1 MSIRLQIVALMGAVL
16 LAAISL
22 YVLLATR
29 LLTRDRLAYTYD
41 LESSVVATLSEDVRA
56 NLGTLVD
63 KLSYYAAE
71 RATEGPSAAR
81 AILSSDEDLLAVEV
95 WERRGGRFTRAAH
108 HVEEGR
114 LAAANLTDEELA
126 QSSRDTPVPF
136 DAVAA
141 GEVVLQ
147 NASLPPDAAIL
158 SVAAAARG
166 SDRVVVAAVKPD
178 RLLRVFART
187 TAFRAYLVDG
197 AGRVVVHPD
206 PAEVVSRTSFASRPI
221 VAEAIQEKV
230 ARGAREVSGRDGPM
244 IAAFSQVGIGRLAVV
259 VEVPRD
265 EALRAARQLLGRS
278 VLFGCAALLLAL
290 VASVYFANRLTA
302 PLRRLEA
309 ATRALG
315 RGDFEVDVGKAPSGE
330 IGRLAASFER
340 MRRDI
345 ADRDAR
351 ISEAH
356 TELAL
361 AGKLSIIGE
370 LAASVAHEV
379 KNPLS
384 AIVGYAQ
391 FGRSEPNLDEAHGL
405 FALVEEHAWRA
416 SKILTTMLGFMRDP
430 RPTIGPID
438 AATVVEDALRLLV
451 PQLRM
456 KKIQIETAFDP
467 ARPRIA
473 GSPSELQQVLVNL
486 ILNAADAMDGCR
498 DKRLTLGT
506 SRDGPFGVLTVRDT
520 GRGLTPEAQERL
532 FTPFFTT
539 KPTGQGTGLGLSVSQ
554 RIVKQHG
561 GDIRAETE
569 PGMGTVFVVR
579 IPLVGA
585 EQAEVTPPEVRR
597 PAEPAPAPSSPG
609 PSKAASG

>member
-1 MSIRLQIVALMGAVL
+1 MSIRFQIVTLMGAVL
-16 LAAISL
+16 LAAIAL
-22 YVLLATR
+22 YLALATR
-29 LLTRDRLAYTYD
+29 LLTRDKLAYIYD
-41 LESSVVATLSEDVRA
+41 LESSLGATLSEDVRG
-56 NLGTLVD
+56 NVETLVD
-63 KLSYYAAE
+63 KLAYFAAE
-71 RATEGPSAAR
+71 RTESGPGAAR
-81 AILSSDEDLLAVEV
+81 ALLSSEQDLLAAEV
-95 WERRGGRFTRAAH
+95 WERRDGRFVRVAR
-108 HVEEGR
+108 HVETER
-114 LAAANLTDEELA
+114 LAAANLTEEDLA
-126 QSSRDTPVPF
+126 ESARDTPVPF

-147 NASLPPDAAIL
+147 NASLPPDGAIL
-158 SVAAAARG
+158 SIAAPAG
-166 SDRVVVAAVKPD
+166 PDRVVVAAMKPD

-197 AGRVVVHPD
+197 TGRALVHPD
-206 PAEVVSRTSFASRPI
+206 PRKVVSRADLSSRPI
-221 VAEAIQEKV
+221 VAEAIRGKV
-230 ARGAREVSGRDGPM
+230 ARGARDVGSPEGPV
-244 IAAFSQVGIGRLAVV
+244 IAAFAQVGVGRLSVIL
-259 VEVPRD
+259 EVPRA

-278 VLFGCAALLLAL
+278 ILFGSAALLLAL
-290 VASVYFANRLTA
+290 IAGIYFANRLTA

-309 ATRALG
+309 ATEALG
-315 RGDFEVDVGKAPSGE
+315 RGDFEVEVGSAPSGE

-356 TELAL
+356 TQLAL
-361 AGKLSIIGE
+361 TGKLSIIGE

-391 FGRSEPNLDEAHGL
+391 FGRSAPDLEEAKQL
-405 FALVEEHAWRA
+405 FGLVEEHAWRA
-416 SKILTTMLGFMRDP
+416 NKILTTMLGFMRDP
-430 RPTIGPID
+430 KPMIGPID
-438 AATVVEDALRLLV
+438 AAALVEDALRLLA

-456 KKIQIETAFDP
+456 KRIEIATAFDP
-467 ARPRIA
+467 SRPSIA
-473 GSPSELQQVLVNL
+473 GSASELQQVLVNL

-506 SRDGPFGVLTVRDT
+506 GRDGCFGVLSVRDT
-520 GRGLTPEAQERL
+520 GRGLTPEAQARL

-561 GDIRAETE
+561 GEIAVETE
-569 PGMGTVFVVR
+569 AGMGTVFVVR
-579 IPLVGA
+579 IPLVG
-585 EQAEVTPPEVRR
+585 VDT
-597 PAEPAPAPSSPG
+597 SDDL
-609 PSKAASG
+609 AASAPTQL

>member
-1 MSIRLQIVALMGAVL
+1 MSIRFQIVALMGAVL
-16 LAAISL
+16 LAAIGL
-22 YVLLATR
+22 YLALATR
-29 LLTRDRLAYTYD
+29 LLTRDKLAYIYD
-41 LESSVVATLSEDVRA
+41 LESSLGATLSEDVRG
-56 NLGTLVD
+56 NVETLVD
-63 KLSYYAAE
+63 KLSYFAAE
-71 RATEGPSAAR
+71 RAASGPAAAR
-81 AILSSDEDLLAVEV
+81 ALLSSDQDLLAAEV
-95 WERRGGRFTRAAH
+95 WERRGGRFVRAAR
-108 HVEEGR
+108 HVEAER
-114 LAAANLTDEELA
+114 LAAANLTEDDLLA
-126 QSSRDTPVPF
+126 SERDTPVPF

-147 NASLPPDAAIL
+147 NASLPPDGAIL
-158 SVAAAARG
+158 SVAAPTGRP
-166 SDRVVVAAVKPD
+166 DRVVVAAVKPD

-206 PAEVVSRTSFASRPI
+206 PRKVVAREQLASRPI
-221 VAEAIQEKV
+221 VADAIQGKV
-230 ARGAREVSGRDGPM
+230 ARGARDVGGPDGPM
-244 IAAFSQVGIGRLAVV
+244 IAAFAHVGVGRLSVV
-259 VEVPRD
+259 VEVPRA
-265 EALRAARQLLGRS
+265 EALRAARQLLTRS

-290 VASVYFANRLTA
+290 IAGIYFANRLTA
-302 PLRRLEA
+302 PLRRLET

-361 AGKLSIIGE
+361 TGKLSIIGE

-391 FGRSEPNLDEAHGL
+391 FGRSAPDLAEAQQL
-405 FALVEEHAWRA
+405 FGLVEEHAWRA

-430 RPTIGPID
+430 KPTIGPID
-438 AATVVEDALRLLV
+438 AATLVEDVLRLLA

-456 KKIQIETAFDP
+456 KRIQIETAFDP
-467 ARPRIA
+467 ARPSIA
-473 GSPSELQQVLVNL
+473 GSASELQQVLVNL

-506 SRDGPFGVLTVRDT
+506 GRDGCFGVLSVRDT
-520 GRGLTPEAQERL
+520 GRGLTPEAQARL

-539 KPTGQGTGLGLSVSQ
+539 KPSGQGTGLGLSVSL

-561 GDIRAETE
+561 GEIEVETE
-569 PGMGTVFVVR
+569 PGIGTVFVVR
-579 IPLVGA
+579 IPLVGVA
-585 EQAEVTPPEVRR
+585 TEGAAV
-597 PAEPAPAPSSPG
+597 PAAD
-609 PSKAASG
+609 AASGG

>member
-1 MSIRLQIVALMGAVL
+1 MSIRFQIVALMGAVL
-16 LAAISL
+16 LAAIAL
-22 YVLLATR
+22 YLALATR
-29 LLTRDRLAYTYD
+29 LLTRDKLAYIYD
-41 LESSVVATLSEDVRA
+41 LESSLGATLSEDVRG
-56 NLGTLVD
+56 NVDTLVD
-63 KLSYYAAE
+63 KLSYFAAE
-71 RATEGPSAAR
+71 RTASGPAAAR
-81 AILSSDEDLLAVEV
+81 ALLSSEEDLLAAEV
-95 WERRGGRFTRAAH
+95 WERRGGRFVQVAR
-108 HVEEGR
+108 HVETER
-114 LAAANLTDEELA
+114 LAAANLTEQDLVESA
-126 QSSRDTPVPF
+126 RDTPVPF

-147 NASLPPDAAIL
+147 NASLPPDGAIL
-158 SVAAAARG
+158 SIAAPAGRP
-166 SDRVVVAAVKPD
+166 DRIVVAAVKPD

-197 AGRVVVHPD
+197 AGRVIVHPD
-206 PAEVVSRTSFASRPI
+206 ARKVVSRADLASSPI
-221 VAEAIQEKV
+221 VAEAIQGKV
-230 ARGAREVSGRDGPM
+230 ARGARDVAGPDGAM
-244 IAAFSQVGIGRLAVV
+244 IAAFAHVGVGRLSVV
-259 VEVPRD
+259 LEVPRA
-265 EALRAARQLLGRS
+265 EALRAARQLLRRS

-290 VASVYFANRLTA
+290 IAGIYFANRLTA

-315 RGDFEVDVGKAPSGE
+315 RGDFEVEVGKAPSGE

-361 AGKLSIIGE
+361 TGKLSIIGE

-391 FGRSEPNLDEAHGL
+391 FGRSAPNLAEAQQL

-430 RPTIGPID
+430 KPTIGPID
-438 AATVVEDALRLLV
+438 ASALVEDVLRLLA

-456 KKIQIETAFDP
+456 KRIQIETALDP
-467 ARPRIA
+467 SRPSIA
-473 GSPSELQQVLVNL
+473 GSASELQQVLVNL

-506 SRDGPFGVLTVRDT
+506 GREGRFGVLSVRDT
-520 GRGLTPEAQERL
+520 GRGLTPEAQARI

-539 KPTGQGTGLGLSVSQ
+539 KPSGQGTGLGLSVSQ
-554 RIVKQHG
+554 RIVKQHAG
-561 GDIRAETE
+561 EIYVETE
-569 PGMGTVFVVR
+569 PGIGTVFVVR

-585 EQAEVTPPEVRR
+585 AAAEDPP
-597 PAEPAPAPSSPG
+597 AST
-609 PSKAASG
+609 AAGG